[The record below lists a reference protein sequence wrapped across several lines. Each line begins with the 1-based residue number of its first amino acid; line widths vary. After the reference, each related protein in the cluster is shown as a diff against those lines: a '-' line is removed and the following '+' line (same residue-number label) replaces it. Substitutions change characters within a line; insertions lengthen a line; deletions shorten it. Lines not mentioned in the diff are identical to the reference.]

1 VSTTDDDSHRATESN
16 QAPAQP
22 DVPRCGP
29 GGRVA
34 HPQGQ
39 FGPDLDSLRPPGV
52 GRESQGRRR
61 IDGIDGRDSARHRHR
76 IRRGRRRGLR
86 SPGRRPLM
94 GAVACATL
102 EVSLGGRVDF
112 SASARPRL
120 ARPLGAR
127 TGELASLPLRLVVH
141 VIGCR
146 GEPATMGRAVTHQAP
161 VTTRRPPL
169 PSSASSGHDDTARH
183 DPQAHGLRARTSPA
197 QRRPL
202 RCRGGAGRWAIRW
215 ATPRRIGPY
224 QAQCRAL
231 SGTADWADLQVFRC
245 LEAPRT
251 PCFTR
256 ERSQVRNPP
265 RPSSKPAIHA

>member
-1 VSTTDDDSHRATESN
+1 
-16 QAPAQP
+16 
-22 DVPRCGP
+22 
-29 GGRVA
+29 
-34 HPQGQ
+34 
-39 FGPDLDSLRPPGV
+39 
-52 GRESQGRRR
+52 
-61 IDGIDGRDSARHRHR
+61 
-76 IRRGRRRGLR
+76 
-86 SPGRRPLM
+86 M
-94 GAVACATL
+94 GAVAWRHARGLARRPGWT
-102 EVSLGGRVDF
+102 
-112 SASARPRL
+112 SARALVRGSQG
-120 ARPLGAR
+120 PLGAR

-183 DPQAHGLRARTSPA
+183 NPQAHGLRARTSPA

-231 SGTADWADLQVFRC
+231 SGTADCADLQVFRC

-251 PCFTR
+251 PRFTR
-256 ERSQVRNPP
+256 ERTLVRNQP
-265 RPSSKPAIHA
+265 RPSKRVPFSRHFAVKHPNYDRHDLAGASACWVVPTSRTRGPRGSHI